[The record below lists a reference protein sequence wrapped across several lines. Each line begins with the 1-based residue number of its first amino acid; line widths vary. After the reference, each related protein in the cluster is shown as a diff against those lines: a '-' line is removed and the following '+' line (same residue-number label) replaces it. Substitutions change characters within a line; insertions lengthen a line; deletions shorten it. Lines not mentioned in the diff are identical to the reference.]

1 MSSLVV
7 VVSSGKLNIPK
18 TRKEKLQAELQL
30 LEWHKMANAAAI
42 KGALLQ
48 TKSLKTSSVASAPST
63 GRETPKVAPFQLEE
77 DSKWIKRVIQQEHIK
92 PLEVSKDFVLEY
104 ERKEKENS
112 ERLSNQVDRHISTLK
127 QLRVKLE
134 SRHDLKSRTEEYR
147 QWQRDF
153 LPKKHAVMLG
163 KTMDELE
170 TGNGN
175 GSTSFMTTSSPT
187 TRQGGKSTRQELD
200 EINDELMNRT
210 LNRSSTGGGG
220 GGHQS
225 SQELSNVLDS
235 LSKLAD
241 LEKRISS
248 LEKENKYDQMVAV
261 ESPTAGQRTKHEFEF
276 RKKRTQIEE
285 MNSGD
290 NAVISSN
297 TNKGG
302 PMGMVYEIRPKKGGG
317 KGGTPLLFL
326 SLLSFPYTSFSPL
339 FSASHLVGINEK
351 QWKVNLPSG
360 GGASAVRAKRTNQY
374 DSHDYESDSYRKGGG
389 GNTFITAGQESEENF
404 RDKQRKDRLR
414 QRELAPPG
422 VKSLK
427 SRIQIK
433 KGRQKEQIMGAKK
446 HEEAMREMAKRKAEQ
461 LGRGVRRNP
470 TSHAKSSLP
479 AKGAAAGIR
488 TKNKHLQ
495 EFQKMKSG
503 FDKRKGTT
511 IVFLSFAFLSL
522 ILPSVFLSY
531 SCLFRFLLPLSSLG
545 MVYRSNNEETNG
557 FYKKWF
563 RRSFIITNRS
573 CIFNKSCSSSSA

>member
-1 MSSLVV
+1 
-7 VVSSGKLNIPK
+7 
-18 TRKEKLQAELQL
+18 
-30 LEWHKMANAAAI
+30 MANAAAI

-48 TKSLKTSSVASAPST
+48 TKSLKTPSVASATST

-127 QLRVKLE
+127 QLRMKLE

-163 KTMDELE
+163 KTVDELE
-170 TGNGN
+170 TGNN
-175 GSTSFMTTSSPT
+175 NSFITSSSPT
-187 TRQGGKSTRQELD
+187 TRQGQGGGKSTRQELD

-210 LNRSSTGGGG
+210 LNRSSTGG

-248 LEKENKYDQMVAV
+248 LEKENKYDQLVTL

-285 MNSGD
+285 INAGD

-302 PMGMVYEIRPKKGGG
+302 PMGMVYEIRPKKGG
-317 KGGTPLLFL
+317 K
-326 SLLSFPYTSFSPL
+326 
-339 FSASHLVGINEK
+339 
-351 QWKVNLPSG
+351 
-360 GGASAVRAKRTNQY
+360 
-374 DSHDYESDSYRKGGG
+374 G
-389 GNTFITAGQESEENF
+389 GNTCDSLFSDFI
-404 RDKQRKDRLR
+404 
-414 QRELAPPG
+414 
-422 VKSLK
+422 
-427 SRIQIK
+427 
-433 KGRQKEQIMGAKK
+433 
-446 HEEAMREMAKRKAEQ
+446 
-461 LGRGVRRNP
+461 
-470 TSHAKSSLP
+470 
-479 AKGAAAGIR
+479 
-488 TKNKHLQ
+488 
-495 EFQKMKSG
+495 
-503 FDKRKGTT
+503 
-511 IVFLSFAFLSL
+511 FL
-522 ILPSVFLSY
+522 
-531 SCLFRFLLPLSSLG
+531 
-545 MVYRSNNEETNG
+545 
-557 FYKKWF
+557 
-563 RRSFIITNRS
+563 
-573 CIFNKSCSSSSA
+573 